1 MEFILVFIRRTN
13 MSEHLFQG
21 KAVSSDRLLYTP
33 SEFAKSS
40 LIYLQEIGSL
50 QAKSTHTSKRQNLE
64 SFLFFYVKSGSG
76 VLDYNGK
83 EHPVRQGD
91 CVFINCK
98 NPYSHRTSEDLWA
111 LDWIHFYGESILP
124 IYLKYVERGGQPVFH
139 PENLQEAMG
148 IFTGLHNVAYS
159 SDYIRD
165 IRINECLAGLLTF
178 LMSFSW
184 QPEKAKPSGKAGK
197 HAFALKDYL
206 DTHYQEKVSLD
217 ELSEIFLINK
227 YTLSRDF
234 KEQFGTSIINYLLIV
249 RITHAKQLLRFS
261 DETVEEIGAR
271 CGISPLYYF
280 SRMFKQ
286 IEGISPLEY
295 RQRWK

>member
-1 MEFILVFIRRTN
+1 
-13 MSEHLFQG
+13 MSNHLFQG

-50 QAKSTHTSKRQNLE
+50 QAKSPHTSKRQNLE
-64 SFLFFYVKSGSG
+64 SFLFFYVKEGSG
-76 VLDYNGK
+76 ILDYNGK
-83 EHPVRQGD
+83 EHSVKKGD

-111 LDWIHFYGESILP
+111 LDWIHFYGENILP

-139 PENLQEAMG
+139 PESLSEAKE
-148 IFTGLHNVAYS
+148 IFTGLRGVAYS
-159 SDYIRD
+159 TDYIRD
-165 IRINECLAGLLTF
+165 IRINECLSGLLTF

-184 QPEKAKPSGKAGK
+184 QPEKAKASGSAGNRC
-197 HAFALKDYL
+197 FALKDYL
-206 DTHYQEKVSLD
+206 ETHYQEKVSLD
-217 ELSEIFLINK
+217 SLAETFLVNK

-234 KEQFGTSIINYLLIV
+234 KEQFGTSIINYLLIT

-280 SRMFKQ
+280 SRIFKQ
-286 IEGISPLEY
+286 IEGISPMEY

>member
-1 MEFILVFIRRTN
+1 

-21 KAVSSDRLLYTP
+21 NDVSTNRLLYTP
-33 SEFAKSS
+33 SEFARSN
-40 LIYLQEIGSL
+40 LMYLQEIGSL
-50 QAKSTHTSKRQNLE
+50 KARKTHTSKRQNLE
-64 SFLFFYVKSGSG
+64 SFLFFYVKEGRG

-83 EHPVRQGD
+83 EYAVETGD
-91 CVFINCK
+91 CVFISCK

-111 LDWIHFYGESILP
+111 LDWIHFYGDNILP

-139 PENLQEAMG
+139 PDSLSEASD
-148 IFTGLHNVAYS
+148 IFARLSRVAHS
-159 SDYIRD
+159 ADYIRD
-165 IRINECLAGLLTF
+165 IRINECLSGLLTF

-184 QPEKAKPSGKAGK
+184 QPEKAAVRDEAGSRIL
-197 HAFALKDYL
+197 ALKDYL
-206 DTHYQEKVSLD
+206 DTHYQEKITLD
-217 ELSEIFLINK
+217 MLADTFLVNK
-227 YTLSRDF
+227 YSLSRGF
-234 KEQFGTSIINYLLIV
+234 KEQFGTSIINYLLIS

>member
-1 MEFILVFIRRTN
+1 
-13 MSEHLFQG
+13 MSNHLFQG
-21 KAVSSDRLLYTP
+21 KDVTSDRLLYTP

-50 QAKSTHTSKRQNLE
+50 QARSTHTSKRQNLE
-64 SFLFFYVKSGSG
+64 SFLFFYVKDGSG
-76 VLDYNGK
+76 VLDYSGK
-83 EHPVRQGD
+83 EHPVKKGD

-111 LDWIHFYGESILP
+111 LDWIHFYGNNILP

-139 PENLQEAMG
+139 PESLSEARQ
-148 IFTGLHNVAYS
+148 IFTGLCDVAYS

-165 IRINECLAGLLTF
+165 IRINECLSGLLTF

-184 QPEKAKPSGKAGK
+184 QPEKVKLSGNAGNRS
-197 HAFALKDYL
+197 FALKDYI
-206 DTHYQEKVSLD
+206 DTHYQEKLSLD
-217 ELSEIFLINK
+217 DLAEKFLINK

-234 KEQFGTSIINYLLIV
+234 KEQFGTSIINYLLV
-249 RITHAKQLLRFS
+249 TRITHAKQLLRFS

-280 SRMFKQ
+280 SRIFKQ
-286 IEGISPLEY
+286 IEGISPMEY

>member
-1 MEFILVFIRRTN
+1 

-21 KAVSSDRLLYTP
+21 KDVSSDRLLYTP
-33 SEFAKSS
+33 SEFAKSN

-50 QAKSTHTSKRQNLE
+50 KARSTHTSKRQNLE
-64 SFLFFYVKSGSG
+64 SFLFFYVKEGSG

-83 EHPVRQGD
+83 EHQVAAGD

-111 LDWIHFYGESILP
+111 LDWVHFYGENILP

-139 PENLQEAMG
+139 PGSLGEAREL
-148 IFTGLHNVAYS
+148 FERLREVAYS

-165 IRINECLAGLLTF
+165 IRINESLSGLLTF

-184 QPEKAKPSGKAGK
+184 QPEKVRSGDAGGSRV
-197 HAFALKDYL
+197 FALKDYL
-206 DTHYQEKVSLD
+206 DTHYQEKITLD
-217 ELSEIFLINK
+217 QMAEMFLINK
-227 YTLSRDF
+227 YTLSREF
-234 KEQFGTSIINYLLIV
+234 KEQFGTSIINYLLIT
-249 RITHAKQLLRFS
+249 RITHAKQFLRFT
-261 DETVEEIGAR
+261 DETVEEIGVR
-271 CGISPLYYF
+271 CGIVPLYYF
-280 SRMFKQ
+280 SRIFKQ

-295 RQRWK
+295 RARWK